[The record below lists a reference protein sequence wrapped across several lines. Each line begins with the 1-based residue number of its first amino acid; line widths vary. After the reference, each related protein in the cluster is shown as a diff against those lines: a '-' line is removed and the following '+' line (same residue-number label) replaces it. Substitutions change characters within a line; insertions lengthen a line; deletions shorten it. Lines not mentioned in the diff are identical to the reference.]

1 MRQIL
6 SFSTFLFLTCIFF
19 INCNNTPTPV
29 KKDFSK
35 LNWLLGTWELNNG
48 AEYETWS
55 KLNDHS
61 FHGRNFRVYNQ
72 HDTVITENIE
82 LIFQENEIQY
92 IPTVKTP
99 KGDKRV
105 FYKQTSDSGNHFVF
119 ENPEHS
125 FPKKISYIKIDDN
138 TAKSII
144 EGGKRKLEYDLKRVD

>member
-1 MRQIL
+1 MKRIL
-6 SFSTFLFLTCIFF
+6 TFSAFLFFISIIF
-19 INCNNTPTPV
+19 INCNNTPTPI

-61 FHGRNFRVYNQ
+61 FFGRNFRIYNQ
-72 HDTVITENIE
+72 HDTIVTENIE
-82 LIFQENEIQY
+82 LVFKDDEILY
-92 IPTVKTP
+92 IPTIKTP
-99 KGDKRV
+99 KGDKRII
-105 FYKQTSDSGNHFVF
+105 YKQTSDSEKHFVF

-125 FPKKISYIKIDDN
+125 FPKKISYIWIDNN

-144 EGGKRKLEYDLKRVD
+144 EGEKRKIEYDYKKVK